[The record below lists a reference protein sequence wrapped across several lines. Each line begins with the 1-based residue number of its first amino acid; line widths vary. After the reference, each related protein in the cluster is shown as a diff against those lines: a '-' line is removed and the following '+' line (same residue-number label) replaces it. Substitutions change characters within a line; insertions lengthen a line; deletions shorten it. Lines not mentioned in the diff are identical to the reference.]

1 VPSIV
6 LWPTDLALVNL
17 DDLIMTTDLL
27 RGALQELEHGFL
39 VEDTPV
45 SDRMV
50 TEVKFVFD
58 LVGRVPAQDVVRNNY
73 NFQE

>member
-1 VPSIV
+1 
-6 LWPTDLALVNL
+6 
-17 DDLIMTTDLL
+17 MTTDLL